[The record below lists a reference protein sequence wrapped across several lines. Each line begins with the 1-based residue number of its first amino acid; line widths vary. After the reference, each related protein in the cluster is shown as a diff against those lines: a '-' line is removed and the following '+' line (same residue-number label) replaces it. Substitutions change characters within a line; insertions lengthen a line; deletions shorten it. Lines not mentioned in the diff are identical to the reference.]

1 MNIRIQLN
9 DASINEAIT
18 KLENYQKSLQQ
29 KCGEF
34 AKRLGELGLDVVRAA
49 YTGAYYAGTNDIEV
63 HLEFEGN
70 KCKIVANGPALG
82 FIEFGT
88 GIAHPL
94 GEFAGQ
100 VGAPPHGTYG
110 QKRGSTGK
118 KWAYKG
124 DPGTIGERDSE
135 RPDIVWTRGNPPANA
150 FPQAVEAMKAEA
162 ERIAKEVFT
171 FD

>member
-1 MNIRIQLN
+1 MNINVQLN
-9 DASINEAIT
+9 DESIQEAIK
-18 KLENYQKSLQQ
+18 KLEEFEGALDE
-29 KCGEF
+29 KCTEF
-34 AKRLGELGLDVVRAA
+34 AKRLGELGLDIVRAA

-63 HLEFEGN
+63 HLEFEEN
-70 KCKIVANGPALG
+70 KCKIVANGSALG

-100 VGAPPHGTYG
+100 VNAPPHGTYG
-110 QKRGSTGK
+110 SKRGATGK
-118 KWAYKG
+118 KWLYKG
-124 DPGTIGERDSE
+124 DPGTIGQQDSKN
-135 RPDIVWTRGNPPANA
+135 PDLVWTRGNPPANA

-162 ERIAKEVFT
+162 ERIAREVFT